1 MSVNRE
7 LDLMDYFTRELEYL
21 RREGK
26 DFGKKYPQVAS
37 RLDLRESESL
47 DPHVERLI
55 ESFAFLSA
63 RVRRDIDRDYSQIA
77 NHVLDKF
84 CPSLLQP
91 IPSLTIV
98 NLRSNER
105 LGKLT
110 KPLQIPRH
118 SKLLACSDTNQVCAF
133 RTVWDLF
140 FVPLEIARVSFDD
153 DENFFVHI
161 QTIQDSDLSEL
172 VIPSLDFHINADWKM
187 ISLFQENL
195 TNKLQGVTLLDQKGN
210 IREYSKNNI
219 EYKGFDE
226 EELALPLPEGGQS
239 AYCLLQEY
247 FAFEKKFNFVTL
259 KNIDLRNF
267 SGRKLILKFN
277 FSILPK
283 KLRTMTQHNL
293 MLNCVPIINL
303 FTKISEPIKLSDKKV
318 DQLLIA
324 DKKKDSYTEIHSIDS
339 ITISEPGGSKP
350 KKIRDFSTV
359 TENQDSDEEENSNLY
374 WVARREKSLRKD
386 ITGSDIF
393 FSIVERNLSGEIV
406 KNATAYANL
415 LCTNRRLC
423 EQIPANSR
431 FDAEN
436 ISDGIQIKSLYEPTP
451 QRDPSFDG
459 GSIWQLTSLL
469 TLNHY
474 SLVAGD
480 TGIQQIREMLSLFST
495 GNLRDFEQ
503 IRGIKKL
510 VAKESVRRLR
520 KASWRTFCTGVS
532 VTIEVERDAFV
543 GSSLVLFTLVLAK
556 FFSLYTTINSFV
568 CLSVICENEKLIE
581 WPPMS
586 GTQEY
591 I

>member
-98 NLRSNER
+98 NLKSNEK

-118 SKLLACSDTNQVCAF
+118 SSLLACSDTNQVCTF

-140 FVPLEIARVSFDD
+140 FLPLEITRVSFDE

-187 ISLFQENL
+187 TSLLQENL

-210 IREYSKNNI
+210 IKEYPRKNI
-219 EYKGFDE
+219 EFKGFDE
-226 EELALPLPEGGQS
+226 EELAVPLPEGGQP

-247 FAFEKKFNFVTL
+247 FAFEKKFNFVKL
-259 KNIDLRNF
+259 KDIDLRSF

-283 KLRTMTQHNL
+283 KLRTMAQHNL

-324 DKKKDSYTEIHSIDS
+324 DKIKDSYTEIHSIDS

-359 TENQDSDEEENSNLY
+359 TENQDSDEE
-374 WVARREKSLRKD
+374 
-386 ITGSDIF
+386 
-393 FSIVERNLSGEIV
+393 
-406 KNATAYANL
+406 
-415 LCTNRRLC
+415 
-423 EQIPANSR
+423 
-431 FDAEN
+431 
-436 ISDGIQIKSLYEPTP
+436 
-451 QRDPSFDG
+451 
-459 GSIWQLTSLL
+459 
-469 TLNHY
+469 
-474 SLVAGD
+474 
-480 TGIQQIREMLSLFST
+480 
-495 GNLRDFEQ
+495 
-503 IRGIKKL
+503 
-510 VAKESVRRLR
+510 
-520 KASWRTFCTGVS
+520 
-532 VTIEVERDAFV
+532 
-543 GSSLVLFTLVLAK
+543 
-556 FFSLYTTINSFV
+556 
-568 CLSVICENEKLIE
+568 
-581 WPPMS
+581 
-586 GTQEY
+586 
-591 I
+591 